1 MALELLSWKPR
12 VIFATLVKNTAVQLV
27 IIAAPKSLLSLADPQ
42 CDWSDRPMPWTVRRR
57 RHAGQWRAGA
67 AGAYVAMQQAGTV
80 GHWRGIPRMGMGRG
94 RAQLANGEH
103 PKPRSRL
110 AGDRDKK
117 TETTRGLGDRFHCA
131 HVAPCLHAT
140 CPSSLRD
147 TCSAGTSL
155 KSVDGAP
162 YHPSAWTG
170 TCRSRHPMA
179 FLQWTSKQK

>member
-1 MALELLSWKPR
+1 MLLCSRPELLA
-12 VIFATLVKNTAVQLV
+12 IEE
-27 IIAAPKSLLSLADPQ
+27 
-42 CDWSDRPMPWTVRRR
+42 
-57 RHAGQWRAGA
+57 
-67 AGAYVAMQQAGTV
+67 GTQ
-80 GHWRGIPRMGMGRG
+80 PRMGMGRG

-155 KSVDGAP
+155 KSVDGAISP
-162 YHPSAWTG
+162 VSVDG
-170 TCRSRHPMA
+170 DM
-179 FLQWTSKQK
+179 